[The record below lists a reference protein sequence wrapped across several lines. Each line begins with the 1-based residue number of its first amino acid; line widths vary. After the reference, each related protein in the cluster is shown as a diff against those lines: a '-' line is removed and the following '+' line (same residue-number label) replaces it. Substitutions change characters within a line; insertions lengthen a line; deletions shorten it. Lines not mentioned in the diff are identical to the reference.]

1 MTDRARTR
9 LEPEERRRQILKA
22 AIETFRDQP
31 YSEVSLEEL
40 ANEAG
45 VTRGLLHHYF
55 GSKRALYLAVLEQVT
70 TIPDGVELIPSGVTG
85 DLRAV
90 VGPCV
95 ERWLKVM
102 EVSGGLWS
110 GLNGPNSLAEDDIDE
125 VLTRGRDALVER
137 MIAEL
142 PFPDDLDIELLRSAL
157 RAYGA
162 LARVASDEWLLNK
175 TISREQA
182 AALLETSLLAIVEQ
196 VVPAMGER

>member
-9 LEPEERRRQILKA
+9 LDPEERRRQILKV
-22 AIETFRDQP
+22 AIETFRDQR

-40 ANEAG
+40 ATRAG

-55 GSKRALYLAVLEQVT
+55 GSKRALYLAVLDQVT
-70 TIPDGVELIPSGVTG
+70 TIPAGVELIPPGVTG
-85 DLRAV
+85 DFRAV

-110 GLNGPNSLAEDDIDE
+110 GLNGPGALAEDDVDE
-125 VLTRGRDALVER
+125 ILIRARDALVER
-137 MIAEL
+137 MIDEL
-142 PFPDDLDIELLRSAL
+142 PFPDELDVELLRSAL

-162 LARVASDEWLLNK
+162 LARVASDEWLISK
-175 TISREQA
+175 TIDRGQA